1 MAFTRKF
8 LSAMGIE
15 ADKVDE
21 IINAH
26 IEVVDGLKEERDNFK
41 KDAEKLADVQ
51 KQLNKANEKLAKN
64 GEGET
69 VSKED
74 YDKLKGG
81 SAIKK
86 TIDFLSKHIAKASA
100 EAGIDTLQEGV
111 DITAKNTRTEKE
123 NAFRELLKSVGVSE
137 KRFNAI
143 SKVSDIDGLELDKD
157 GKIKNAE
164 KHTETIKSEWA
175 DFIET
180 TTTRGAD
187 TANPPDNN
195 GKGVKTKEEI
205 YKMEN
210 GRYVLS
216 ASERQ
221 AELAKLYQSEK
232 GD

>member
-51 KQLNKANEKLAKN
+51 KQLDKANDKLAKN

-74 YDKLKGG
+74 YDKLK
-81 SAIKK
+81 KEY
-86 TIDFLSKHIAKASA
+86 DDYKA
-100 EAGIDTLQEGV
+100 

-143 SKVSDIDGLELDKD
+143 IKVSDIDGLELDKD
-157 GKIKNAE
+157 GKIKDAE
-164 KHTETIKSEWA
+164 KHTENVKSEWA

-180 TTTRGAD
+180 TTTQGAK
-187 TANPPDNN
+187 TAKPPANN
-195 GKGVKTKEEI
+195 GKGTGKTKEEI
-205 YKMEN
+205 LAIKDGAVRRQEMLNNPHLFGLEN
-210 GRYVLS
+210 
-216 ASERQ
+216 
-221 AELAKLYQSEK
+221 K
-232 GD
+232 

>member
-26 IEVVDGLKEERDNFK
+26 VEVVDGLKEERDNFK
-41 KDAEKLADVQ
+41 KDAEKLADVE
-51 KQLNKANEKLAKN
+51 KELNKAKEKLAKN

-74 YDKLKGG
+74 YDKLKQEYDDYK
-81 SAIKK
+81 A
-86 TIDFLSKHIAKASA
+86 DIA
-100 EAGIDTLQEGV
+100 
-111 DITAKNTRTEKE
+111 AKNTRTEKE

-143 SKVSDIDGLELDKD
+143 IKVSDIDGLELDKD
-157 GKIKNAE
+157 GKIKDAE
-164 KHTETIKSEWA
+164 KHTENVKSEWA

-180 TTTRGAD
+180 TTTKGAK
-187 TANPPDNN
+187 TANPPANN
-195 GKGVKTKEEI
+195 GKGTGKTKEEI
-205 YKMEN
+205 LAIKDGAVRRQEMLNNPHLFGLEN
-210 GRYVLS
+210 
-216 ASERQ
+216 
-221 AELAKLYQSEK
+221 K
-232 GD
+232 

>member
-1 MAFTRKF
+1 
-8 LSAMGIE
+8 MGIE

-51 KQLNKANEKLAKN
+51 KQLDKANDKLAKN

-69 VSKED
+69 VAKED
-74 YDKLKGG
+74 YDKLKQEY
-81 SAIKK
+81 
-86 TIDFLSKHIAKASA
+86 DDYKA
-100 EAGIDTLQEGV
+100 

-143 SKVSDIDGLELDKD
+143 IKVSDIDGLELDKD
-157 GKIKNAE
+157 GKIKDAE
-164 KHTETIKSEWA
+164 KHTENVKSEWA

-180 TTTRGAD
+180 TTTKGAN
-187 TANPPDNN
+187 TANPPANN
-195 GKGVKTKEEI
+195 GKGTGKTMEEMLAI
-205 YKMEN
+205 KDGAVRRQEMLNNPHLFGLEN
-210 GRYVLS
+210 
-216 ASERQ
+216 
-221 AELAKLYQSEK
+221 K
-232 GD
+232 

>member
-8 LSAMGIE
+8 LSALGIE

-41 KDAEKLADVQ
+41 RDAEKLADVE
-51 KQLNKANEKLAKN
+51 KELNEAKDKLAKN

-69 VSKED
+69 VAKEE
-74 YDKLKGG
+74 YDKLK
-81 SAIKK
+81 KEY
-86 TIDFLSKHIAKASA
+86 DDYKA
-100 EAGIDTLQEGV
+100 
-111 DITAKNTRTEKE
+111 DITAKNTRTEKV

-137 KRFNAI
+137 KRLNAI
-143 SKVSDIDGLELDKD
+143 IKVSDIDGLELDKD
-157 GKIKNAE
+157 GKIKDAE
-164 KHTETIKSEWA
+164 KHTETVKSEWA

-180 TTTRGAD
+180 TTTKGAN
-187 TANPPDNN
+187 TANPPANN
-195 GKGVKTKEEI
+195 GRGVKTKEEI

>member
-41 KDAEKLADVQ
+41 KDAEKLADVE
-51 KQLNKANEKLAKN
+51 KELTKAKEKLAKN

-74 YDKLKGG
+74 YDNLK
-81 SAIKK
+81 KEY
-86 TIDFLSKHIAKASA
+86 DDYKA
-100 EAGIDTLQEGV
+100 

-143 SKVSDIDGLELDKD
+143 IKVSDIDGLELDKD
-157 GKIKNAE
+157 GKIKDAE
-164 KHTETIKSEWA
+164 KHTESVKSEWA

-180 TTTRGAD
+180 TTTKGAN
-187 TANPPDNN
+187 TANPPANN
-195 GKGVKTKEEI
+195 GKGTGKTKEEI
-205 YKMEN
+205 LAIKDGAVRRQEMLNNPHLFGLEN
-210 GRYVLS
+210 
-216 ASERQ
+216 
-221 AELAKLYQSEK
+221 K
-232 GD
+232 

>member
-1 MAFTRKF
+1 MGFTRKF

-51 KQLNKANEKLAKN
+51 KQLDKANEKIAKN
-64 GEGET
+64 GDGET
-69 VSKED
+69 VAKED
-74 YDKLKGG
+74 YDKLK
-81 SAIKK
+81 KEY
-86 TIDFLSKHIAKASA
+86 DDYKA
-100 EAGIDTLQEGV
+100 

-143 SKVSDIDGLELDKD
+143 IKISDIDGLELDKD
-157 GKIKNAE
+157 GKIKDAE

-180 TTTRGAD
+180 TTTKGAK
-187 TANPPDNN
+187 TANPPANN

-210 GRYVLS
+210 GRYVFS

-221 AELAKLYQSEK
+221 AELVKRYQSEK